1 MTLHEIV
8 RKLIGP
14 IMAVGDTTIDD
25 ARVVNMQAHMDLVD
39 NLLQDLIDTSINYN
53 RHEASMKHSGEKARD
68 YLRETAEWLQE
79 ATDAVERAERE
90 AWEAM
95 APCKK
100 YGGNQYEPPRIPP
113 DCRHPRGCSHC
124 IFDACPLRLKNVP
137 SQDGH
142 ETEEAK

>member
-1 MTLHEIV
+1 VTLHEIV

-79 ATDAVERAERE
+79 ATDE
-90 AWEAM
+90 
-95 APCKK
+95 
-100 YGGNQYEPPRIPP
+100 
-113 DCRHPRGCSHC
+113 
-124 IFDACPLRLKNVP
+124 
-137 SQDGH
+137 
-142 ETEEAK
+142 

>member
-1 MTLHEIV
+1 VTLHEIV

-90 AWEAM
+90 AWERHCPHCEFNLTNAVICEM
-95 APCKK
+95 SKRAP
-100 YGGNQYEPPRIPP
+100 
-113 DCRHPRGCSHC
+113 S
-124 IFDACPLRLKNVP
+124 FDTCPLRPCNKE
-137 SQDGH
+137 GR
-142 ETEEAK
+142 